1 MSTDTE
7 QIVFAGSGH
16 ENPSLMMWSS
26 IEGYAKPRIISKFSY
41 DYSIYALAVSPSGTR
56 IAAGT
61 KPGLLRVHS
70 LADIHTSENH
80 PVLFDVFHQ
89 AGIVSLAFCTDDI
102 LASGG
107 LDGRIKLW
115 SISEKSQLAEI
126 QAHTGG
132 VFALCQMG
140 SLVLAS
146 IGGDNVLRVWDMDI
160 LKASYESNSFTL
172 PKIRALTCLDYS
184 FANGLLVHPTGNG
197 DLHIYDSCS
206 DFAKRTVHAHE
217 GSFCALACGSEYVAT
232 AGQDDA
238 MIRLWSFSMDEPI
251 TEVSAPLGVI
261 AVCWTAIDTLMTVY
275 NDGSGQIWKVD
286 GKLLPGPRI
295 GSLDLRC
302 TTGRPVNLISTSRQ
316 KNTRQWR
323 DNKIL
328 QAKEIISD
336 PANHRQIVG
345 IADELCHRGFSVEA
359 ALIIAD
365 AAKAQNRSLQ
375 ELEAR
380 LALAEGLGN
389 SKVAIPS
396 MYALGKL
403 LRKLNEPKLAQEY
416 FGRILQ
422 IDQNYP
428 GIKEHI
434 AGLQPEPMMHLC
446 PADGIR
452 GDLMKGGQFL
462 AELEKY
468 SILNKKFNW
477 RVIINIG
484 KRLYFNTRLNTQDI
498 VDSVSATVRKNTSGV
513 SSVTLLRALLFNG
526 REIRNITCVY
536 VSCDYEEL
544 PIAFALEIQSGTQKS
559 EFIPYEIFDAK
570 LLEIPVEMA
579 AREHNQLVEKAFS
592 KLQQSS
598 DTKNRL
604 RNITNASIENISQFS
619 SRSLA
624 QSDDEF

>member
-16 ENPSLMMWSS
+16 ENPSLMMWSG
-26 IEGYAKPRIISKFSY
+26 IEGYAKLRIISKFSY

-61 KPGLLRVHS
+61 KPGLLRVYS
-70 LADIHTSENH
+70 LVDIHTSENH

-146 IGGDNVLRVWDMDI
+146 IGGDNVLRVWDMDT
-160 LKASYESNSFTL
+160 LKAGYESSSFTL
-172 PKIRALTCLDYS
+172 PKIRGLTCLDYS
-184 FANGLLVHPTGNG
+184 FANGILVHPTGNG
-197 DLHIYDSCS
+197 DLHIYDSYS
-206 DFAKRTVHAHE
+206 DFAKRIVHVHK
-217 GSFCALACGSEYVAT
+217 GSFCALACGSKYVAT

-238 MIRLWSFSMDEPI
+238 IIRLWSFSMDEPI
-251 TEVSAPLGVI
+251 AEVSAPLGVI
-261 AVCWTAIDTLMTVY
+261 AVCWMGINTLMTVY
-275 NDGSGQIWKVD
+275 NNGSGQIWNVD

-302 TTGRPVNLISTSRQ
+302 TIGRPVNLISMSRQ
-316 KNTRQWR
+316 KNNRQWR

-345 IADELCHRGFSVEA
+345 ITNELCHRGFSVEA
-359 ALIIAD
+359 ALITAD
-365 AAKAQNRSLQ
+365 AAKAQNRPLR

-389 SKVAIPS
+389 SKITLPS
-396 MYALGKL
+396 LYALAKL
-403 LRKLNEPKLAQEY
+403 LRRLKEPVLAKQYLET
-416 FGRILQ
+416 ILQ
-422 IDQNYP
+422 IDESYLDVNTQISSLQSDP
-428 GIKEHI
+428 FMHI
-434 AGLQPEPMMHLC
+434 CPES
-446 PADGIR
+446 GVR
-452 GDLMKGGQFL
+452 GDLMKEGAFL
-462 AELEKY
+462 QELQKY
-468 SILNKKFNW
+468 IILDKKFTW
-477 RVIINIG
+477 PVIIKVG
-484 KRLYFNTRLNTQDI
+484 KTLFFNTHLSSND
-498 VDSVSATVRKNTSGV
+498 VAESVSASTKRGISEL
-513 SSVTLLRALLFNG
+513 SSIKLIEASLVMN
-526 REIRNITCVY
+526 REIKEIKWIY
-536 VSCDYEEL
+536 VPSADKEM
-544 PIAFALEIQSGTQKS
+544 PIAFGLEIRSNTRGSDFT
-559 EFIPYEIFDAK
+559 PYGIFDTK
-570 LLEIPVEMA
+570 LLSILETLSSG
-579 AREHNQLVEKAFS
+579 EHNQQVKAAWI
-592 KLQQSS
+592 KLQRSS
-598 DTKNRL
+598 DARNWLKN
-604 RNITNASIENISQFS
+604 IIEASIKNVSLLAGRNLSQ
-619 SRSLA
+619 A
-624 QSDDEF
+624 DDEF